1 MILNRL
7 SLLLAERQLKITNV
21 ANATKISR
29 TTLTALMK
37 NESKMIQLETI
48 NSLCIFLEVKPSDF
62 FDFIPYNFTYHFDH
76 EESSLYSPQEGPPTY
91 KANGF
96 INLLDPI
103 NGNIEFEYTG
113 EIEDYNGLT
122 TIYLEPL
129 NKEVEIATQSFFGSI
144 SKSFVTQIEKE
155 FSVYITSVVSEE
167 FDSPEYAC
175 DVKINLS
182 NRKNK

>member
-48 NSLCIFLEVKPSDF
+48 NSLCIFLEIDPNDF
-62 FDFIPYNFTYHFDH
+62 FDFIPYNFSYHFDH
-76 EESSLYSPQEGPPTY
+76 DDELLYDPKEGPITY

-96 INLLDPI
+96 VNVLDPV
-103 NGNIEFEYTG
+103 NGNFDFEYTG
-113 EIEDYNGLT
+113 EISDLGGA
-122 TIYLEPL
+122 ISVYLEPV
-129 NKEVEIATQSFFGSI
+129 NSDIENVAQSFFNGI
-144 SKSFVTQIEKE
+144 SKSFVTQIEKD
-155 FSVYITSVVSEE
+155 FSEYILNIITEE
-167 FDSPEYAC
+167 FGSPEYAC
-175 DVKINLS
+175 DVKINLT
-182 NRKNK
+182 NMKNK